1 VPATGWH
8 AIFSVLLAKAE
19 VLTWRLLNPNILSNL
34 RPRSGPILEAFY
46 ATCARRGADLA
57 VLSRGEARNTSFVG
71 LAQQVEQWADDL
83 QATLAVST
91 TAGRRPV
98 ALAVGNRR
106 AFIELFFA
114 LRRLGRAVVTID
126 AAAAADC
133 RLGICRRFGVG
144 ELIETGEEQA
154 GEAREALDQ
163 GLWLRRLTAV
173 AAVELPSETALVK
186 LTSGS
191 TGEPVGACFDE
202 AALRAG
208 IEQIAAAMELQASD
222 RVLITIPLSHSYGF
236 DNALLSLAVVGTS
249 LVLEPSF
256 FPHALLRAASDSQ
269 ATFLPLVPPLV
280 RSLAQADWP
289 AGLRLRRV
297 ICAGAAL
304 DPEVAAAF
312 YRASGLAVHNFYG
325 SSETG
330 GICFERQPLDAG
342 AAGTVGEP
350 LPGVQV
356 ELEDGRVTVFSAAN
370 SIGTPGRSGGAPAA
384 AIVTGD
390 TGVWNDDGR
399 LRLTG
404 RSADILNIGGRKV
417 AIAKVEQALL
427 RLDGVRAA
435 AVVGIADRSRGDLS
449 VAFLV
454 ADRWPIETRS
464 LAAGL
469 VPRRLSRVD
478 QLPYNS
484 RGKLDR
490 ALLRRRAAAKVA
502 ADSPS
507 TAASPVKHR
516 ADKS

>member
-1 VPATGWH
+1 MGWH
-8 AIFSVLLAKAE
+8 VIFSVLLAKAE
-19 VLTWRLLNPNILSNL
+19 VLTWRSLNPNILSNL
-34 RPRSGPILEAFY
+34 RPRSGPILEAFF
-46 ATCARRGADLA
+46 ATCARRGEDLA
-57 VLSRGEARNTSFVG
+57 VLSRGEARSTSFVG
-71 LAQQVEQWADDL
+71 LAEQVEQWAEGL
-83 QATLAVST
+83 QAMLAVSSS
-91 TAGRRPV
+91 AGPRPV
-98 ALAVGNRR
+98 ALAVGNRG

-114 LRRLGRAVVTID
+114 LRRLGRAVVIVD
-126 AAAAADC
+126 AAASADC
-133 RLGICRRFGVG
+133 RLEICRRFGVG
-144 ELIETGEEQA
+144 DLIETAAEQA
-154 GEAREALDQ
+154 GEALGQ
-163 GLWLRRLTAV
+163 GLWLRRLTVV
-173 AAVELPSETALVK
+173 APVELPPATALVK

-208 IEQIAAAMELQASD
+208 IEQIAAAMELQAGD
-222 RVLITIPLSHSYGF
+222 RALITIPLSHSYGF
-236 DNALLSLAVVGTS
+236 DNAVLSLAVVGTS
-249 LVLEPSF
+249 LLLEPSF
-256 FPHALLRAASDSQ
+256 FPHALLRAARDSE

-297 ICAGAAL
+297 ICAGAPL
-304 DPEVAAAF
+304 DEEVAAAF
-312 YRASGLAVHNFYG
+312 YRVSGLAVHNFYG

-330 GICFERQPLDAG
+330 GICFERQPLDP
-342 AAGTVGEP
+342 AAPGTVGEP

-356 ELEDGRVTVFSAAN
+356 ELDDGRVTVLSAAN
-370 SIGTPGRSGGAPAA
+370 SIGTPGRPGRAPAA

-390 TGVWNDDGR
+390 TGVWDEGGR

-417 AIAKVEQALL
+417 AIARIEQALL
-427 RLDGVRAA
+427 QLAGVHQA
-435 AVVGIADRSRGDLS
+435 AVVGVADRSRGDLS
-449 VAFLV
+449 MAFLV
-454 ADRWPIETRS
+454 ADRWPIDTRG

-469 VPRRLSRVD
+469 VPRRLSRID

-490 ALLRRRAAAKVA
+490 ALLRRRAAANVA

-507 TAASPVKHR
+507 TAASPMKTP